1 MSMGICLIKIEN
13 QITRLLGD
21 HIVEDNG

>member
-13 QITRLLGD
+13 QVTRLLGD
-21 HIVEDNG
+21 HRGLM